1 MTRLAGRLMFAL
13 VLQLIVAGGAAH
25 AGHETARRCEPPR
38 VFKTPY
44 KEQVCYAGDYGYA
57 ACRWIKRT
65 YVVRTPG
72 ECVRPVLYDDAER
85 ISPRARSLSTKG

>member
-13 VLQLIVAGGAAH
+13 ALQLLVTGGAAQ
-25 AGHETARRCEPPR
+25 AGHEAARRCEPVR

-65 YVVRTPG
+65 YVVRVPS
-72 ECVRPVLYDDAER
+72 ECVRPVLYEDAER
-85 ISPRARSLSTKG
+85 ISPRGRALSTKG